1 MSPTQNTTVIFN
13 EIPKGAPDANTLI
26 VDDKA
31 TIDLD
36 GPLNGGFIVKTL
48 CFSLDPYMRG
58 RMRDPSI
65 KSYVPAFELHK
76 PYVLSPSPGNV
87 YSNKTSDR
95 PVGLDRLS
103 NFAVAKVL
111 RSESSKFKEG
121 DHIYGH
127 LRERACFLIPLVHRL
142 KHNAHSLLQHSRP
155 TSNVTTTRV
164 SESS

>member
-76 PYVLSPSPGNV
+76 PYVLSRSRRMYIPIRHLTGQLASTDCPTLQWLK
-87 YSNKTSDR
+87 Y
-95 PVGLDRLS
+95 
-103 NFAVAKVL
+103 FAQNPP
-111 RSESSKFKEG
+111 SSKKA
-121 DHIYGH
+121 I
-127 LRERACFLIPLVHRL
+127 
-142 KHNAHSLLQHSRP
+142 
-155 TSNVTTTRV
+155 TSTGTFV
-164 SESS
+164 SEPVS